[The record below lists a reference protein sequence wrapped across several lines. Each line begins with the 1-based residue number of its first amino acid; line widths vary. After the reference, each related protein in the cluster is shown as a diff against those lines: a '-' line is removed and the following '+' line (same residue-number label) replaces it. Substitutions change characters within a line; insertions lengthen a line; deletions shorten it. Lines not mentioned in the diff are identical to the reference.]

1 MKTLGNK
8 TIFENIGEILAPEH
22 TLLVNWDIQNGL
34 VKNIFNRE
42 EFVSN
47 VKKLT
52 GKSRD
57 KGIPVLYTKITPL
70 PFRYMAPSSIY
81 SFMKRFGVDDP
92 SKLPVFM
99 APGSDDAEIYHEV
112 APEKDDYVLNKHT
125 ASLFIGTNVD
135 NMLKNAG
142 IKTLI
147 FTGIATEIG
156 VETSVRDAGTL
167 GYYTVVA
174 SDSCSSH
181 SKEMHEVSLKS
192 MSAVSTVMDTESI
205 IKTLDKK

>member
-1 MKTLGNK
+1 MKTVGSK
-8 TIFENIGEILAPEH
+8 TIFENIEEILAPEH

-70 PFRYMAPSSIY
+70 PFRYMASSSIY
-81 SFMKRFGVDDP
+81 SFMKRLGVDDP
-92 SKLPVFM
+92 TKLPVFM
-99 APGSDDAEIYHEV
+99 APGSNDAEIYHEV
-112 APEKDDYVLNKHT
+112 APEKDDYVLNKNT

-147 FTGIATEIG
+147 FTGIATEPG
-156 VETSVRDAGTL
+156 SGSDAASISTKAEKCSGGYKITGTKTFISN
-167 GYYTVVA
+167 GQ
-174 SDSCSSH
+174 
-181 SKEMHEVSLKS
+181 
-192 MSAVSTVMDTESI
+192 ESI
-205 IKTLDKK
+205 AAACMHFPRSCCTVK